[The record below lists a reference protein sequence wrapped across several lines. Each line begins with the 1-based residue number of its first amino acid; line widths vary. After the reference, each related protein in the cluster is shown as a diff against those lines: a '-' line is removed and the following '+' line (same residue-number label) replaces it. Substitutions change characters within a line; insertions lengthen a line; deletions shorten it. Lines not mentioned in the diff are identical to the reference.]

1 MSVVERST
9 ETEIL
14 LWLFGKP
21 DWELDIEG
29 AEVTEEMADEIEL
42 LGKELQVRLHMAGQ
56 IVRKLITNGWTGS
69 GGLYDLWFS
78 KAIPMEQA
86 KKELAT
92 LGISE
97 DDVTLEELEDEWEE
111 GSNEE

>member
-9 ETEIL
+9 ETEIIV
-14 LWLFGKP
+14 WLFGKP

-29 AEVTEEMADEIEL
+29 ADVTEEMADEIEL
-42 LGKELQVRLHMAGQ
+42 LGKELQERMRLAGQ
-56 IVRKLITNGWTGS
+56 IIRKLVTNGWTGS

-78 KAIPMEQA
+78 KGIPMEQA

-97 DDVTLEELEDEWEE
+97 DDVTLEALEVEWEE
-111 GSNEE
+111 ESNK